1 MNGKRRALG
10 RGLSTLI
17 PEVPV
22 EAREGLFMLDVG
34 KIVPNRVQPRTRI
47 EGLEGLAASIKENGI
62 IQPVIVTESKGE
74 YQLVAG
80 ERRWRAAKLA
90 GVARIPAIL
99 KNVSDDRRLELAL
112 VENIQRQELNPLE
125 EAKAYEL
132 LLSDLQLTQIEVA
145 RRVGK
150 ERSTIANQLRLL
162 KLPEKVQTML
172 VEGTLDGGH
181 ARALLSL
188 PDAAKQIEVAE
199 KVGRELLTVR
209 ETEKLV
215 RRMLESPPRPAPDR
229 PSAPPDPNVQSAE
242 DRLARSLGTKVR
254 IVPSRKKGI
263 GKIEIE
269 YYSEEELDRLFS
281 LLITR
286 AQ

>member
-99 KNVSDDRRLELAL
+99 KHVSDDRRLELAL

-162 KLPEKVQTML
+162 KLPEEVQAML
-172 VEGTLDGGH
+172 ADGTLDGGH

-188 PDAAKQIEVAE
+188 PDAAKQVEVAE
-199 KVGRELLTVR
+199 KVAREFLSVR
-209 ETEKLV
+209 ETENLV
-215 RRMLESPPRPAPDR
+215 RRMLEPSGPSPHRQAT
-229 PSAPPDPNVQSAE
+229 PPDPNVQSAE

-254 IVPSRKKGI
+254 IVPSRKKGV

-286 AQ
+286 GP